1 VQLKVENCEE
11 SASLQCPLGL
21 RQVPHL
27 GGTCSRG
34 LLPVAWEPSPEGHAR
49 GTARKGV
56 TL

>member
-1 VQLKVENCEE
+1 MQLKVENCEE